1 MIEKAGYL
9 ATAAVAIVMTITTPA
24 DAQQVADPAFRSVG
38 RGAPLAAAL
47 PPFMPAAMIQGGP
60 PTPEQAQQIMEQLQR
75 FPFVGPLRFN
85 LGPPGAEGA
94 GAPELTVGSAWN
106 GAVPEGVEPLP
117 VDLFTSK
124 DFYQDRELW
133 SDPRYF
139 RCGSPEGI
147 ETARGAITPPT
158 IGDDPPRS
166 AAWGRCDRDYPRE
179 AIVSPYPFETAQE
192 HYEALLEETRRRGG
206 PTQHDY
212 STVPTDWSGNYEPVD
227 LLEHWYA
234 MMLMNQTPT
243 ILSLLTPEYQ
253 TRMVQDLYHQAV
265 TNAPQWPSTYCWP
278 EGFMRRW
285 YFAAVNPAI
294 NPHQVIVTPDLV
306 QILTGVARNFIT
318 QVHVGREFDM
328 EGAVPRLGSDVPRWY
343 GETIGFWDGDVLI
356 TWTSNIQPW
365 TAHGA
370 FEFSSKLQTVE
381 IYTPQRD
388 AQGAVTG
395 FNHEA
400 VFYDPEALVEPI
412 RIVRNFRKIGGL
424 GEGAPYAYI
433 ECIQTLFPV
442 NGISTPLAP
451 GAEFEYR
458 VLDMFNRPWAQIWE
472 LYHEQGMQRP
482 DPNEDLFDF
491 GD

>member
-1 MIEKAGYL
+1 MIERTGQL
-9 ATAAVAIVMTITTPA
+9 ALALTATVLTSLPA
-24 DAQQVADPAFRSVG
+24 FGQQVADPGFRSVG
-38 RGAPLAAAL
+38 RGAPLAEAL
-47 PPFMPAAMIQGGP
+47 PPFLPVDAIGP
-60 PTPEQAQQIMEQLQR
+60 EPPSPEVVRQIIDGAQS
-75 FPFVGPLRFN
+75 FPLVGPLRFN

-94 GAPELTVGSAWN
+94 SPVPDLMFGSAWN
-106 GAVPEGVEPLP
+106 GDVPEGIEPLP

-124 DFYQDRELW
+124 DFYADRELW

-139 RCGSPEGI
+139 RCSSPEGI

-166 AAWGRCDRDYPRE
+166 AAWGYCDRDYPRE
-179 AIVSPYPFETAQE
+179 AIVSPYGFSSAQA
-192 HYEALLEETRRRGG
+192 HYEALLEETKARGG

-212 STVPTDWSGNYEPVD
+212 ATVPTDWSGNYEPVD

-234 MMLMNQTPT
+234 MMLVNQVPT

-306 QILTGVARNFIT
+306 QIITGVARNFIT
-318 QVHVGREFDM
+318 QVHVGRTFNTDS
-328 EGAVPRLGSDVPRWY
+328 AVPYLGTPVPRWY

-356 TWTSNIQPW
+356 TWTSNIQSW

-370 FEFSSKLQTVE
+370 FEFSNQMQTIE
-381 IYTPQRD
+381 IYTPWRD
-388 AQGAVTG
+388 EQGKVTG

-412 RIVRNFRKIGGL
+412 RIVRNFRKVSEL
-424 GEGAPYAYI
+424 GAGTPYAYI
-433 ECIQTLFPV
+433 ECVQTLYPV
-442 NGISTPLAP
+442 NGVGTPLTP
-451 GAEFEYR
+451 GTVFEYE
-458 VLDMFNRPWAQIWE
+458 VPDIFGRPWAQIWE
-472 LYHEQGMQRP
+472 KYHEQGMQRP
-482 DPNEDLFDF
+482 DENEDLFDF
-491 GD
+491 E